1 MKHLVNDP
9 RADQIM
15 TALKI
20 VQLAQGME
28 LCDRCGNALYDEALR
43 CDICCGQFGEPPEAA
58 VRAWLDARPGYF
70 RQFGSEGDDAYCMDE
85 YEAEEYTE

>member
-1 MKHLVNDP
+1 MKRFVNDP